1 MEEIL
6 ERSLSEH
13 SRSELGYWRQLNRRD
28 EPGSNRQEIQ
38 GFRQMGKRGD
48 SATESSAATARR
60 EQPQRRGGS
69 SRSERY
75 CGFRVGTSYIL
86 VNLLKVNNSYVVF
99 EFIF

>member
-1 MEEIL
+1 MVVIVGGGDELWLRDHDHMCLCWSQIMEEIL

-48 SATESSAATARR
+48 SDID
-60 EQPQRRGGS
+60 
-69 SRSERY
+69 RS
-75 CGFRVGTSYIL
+75 L
-86 VNLLKVNNSYVVF
+86 
-99 EFIF
+99 